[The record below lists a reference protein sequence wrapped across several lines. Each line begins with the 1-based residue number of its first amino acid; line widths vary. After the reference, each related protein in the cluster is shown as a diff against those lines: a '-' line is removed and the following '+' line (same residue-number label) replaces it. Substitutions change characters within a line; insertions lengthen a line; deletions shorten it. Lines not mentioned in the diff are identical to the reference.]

1 MRECALDSPV
11 RACPPWTVVRPQ
23 TGDQRANGGRS
34 NKDSWAGTRFVLS
47 TLKGAG
53 APANGVGERCGKV
66 TREAD
71 KRMTGALTTSGA
83 LMTRSTPA

>member
-11 RACPPWTVVRPQ
+11 RACPPRTAVGPQ

-34 NKDSWAGTRFVLS
+34 NKESWAGTRLVRS

-53 APANGVGERCGKV
+53 AFASGAGERCGSV
-66 TREAD
+66 TREVDRRIA
-71 KRMTGALTTSGA
+71 GAPVSGA
-83 LMTRSTPA
+83 LMMRRSRA

>member
-11 RACPPWTVVRPQ
+11 RACPPWTAVGPQ

-34 NKDSWAGTRFVLS
+34 NKESWAGTRFVLS

-53 APANGVGERCGKV
+53 ALANGVGERCGSV
-66 TREAD
+66 TREVD
-71 KRMTGALTTSGA
+71 RRITGAPVTRGA
-83 LMTRSTPA
+83 LMMRSTPA